1 MGGDA
6 GDLMVRA
13 QRGDRDAFDEV
24 VRVHHRLVYA
34 YARRVLGG
42 GGEDEAMEVTQDVF
56 VRAWRY
62 RSSCDP
68 PRLRAWL
75 LGIAANRARDALR
88 ARGHAPAALE
98 DPGALPA
105 GGDDGLAALARGAL
119 RDEVA
124 RAVDALPADQREV
137 IALKYLSDLS
147 YEDVAEALGL
157 SVGAARMRA
166 LRARDALARAL
177 ARLVQSGD
185 SGEGAAP

>member
-1 MGGDA
+1 MA
-6 GDLMVRA
+6 RA
-13 QRGDRDAFDEV
+13 QRGDRAAFDEV

-34 YARRVLGG
+34 YARRVTGT
-42 GGEDEAMEVTQDVF
+42 DDQAVEVTQDVF

-62 RSSCDP
+62 RASCDP

-75 LGIAANRARDALR
+75 LGIAANGARDALR
-88 ARGHAPAALE
+88 ERGVAPAALE

-105 GGDDGLAALARGAL
+105 GGEGGLAALARGAL

-124 RAVDALPADQREV
+124 RAVDALPAEQREV

-177 ARLVQSGD
+177 ARLVQSD
-185 SGEGAAP
+185 SGEGPVP